1 MKGIIIQ
8 GSSRST
14 GSTYKV
20 AQVLKAQLGFEILNL
35 CEKNIGHF
43 DYEFRNQDDDFLP
56 IIKEIAEKYEIIIFA
71 TPVYWY
77 TMSGLMKNFFDR
89 ISDCLK
95 IEKDTGRKLRGKSM
109 AAISCSG
116 DPNAVEGFFIPF
128 QKSAAYLGMHY
139 LGDIHTWLEEGKEI
153 NDEILKRIK
162 NFGKNIQSS

>member
-8 GSSRST
+8 GSSRSA

-20 AQVLKAQLGFEILNL
+20 AQVLKAQLDFDILNL

-43 DYEFRNQDDDFLP
+43 DYEFRNQQDDFLP
-56 IIKEIAEKYEIIIFA
+56 TIKEIVEKYEVIIFA

-109 AAISCSG
+109 ATISCSG
-116 DPNAVEGFFIPF
+116 DPSVVEGFFIPF
-128 QKSAAYLGMHY
+128 QKSADYLGMHY
-139 LGDIHTWLEEGKEI
+139 LGNIHTWLDEGKDI
-153 NDEILKRIK
+153 SDEVLKRIK
-162 NFGKNIQSS
+162 DFAVNLQT